1 MYFLV
6 LSIYFKLKTCT
17 HFKVQSDLLTDI
29 ILISKSFKI
38 SFLGYYLLILNIC
51 TISEVN
57 TIYVNP
63 MLLSNFDVILK

>member
-1 MYFLV
+1 
-6 LSIYFKLKTCT
+6 
-17 HFKVQSDLLTDI
+17 VQSDLLTDI

-38 SFLGYYLLILNIC
+38 SLLGYYLLILNIC